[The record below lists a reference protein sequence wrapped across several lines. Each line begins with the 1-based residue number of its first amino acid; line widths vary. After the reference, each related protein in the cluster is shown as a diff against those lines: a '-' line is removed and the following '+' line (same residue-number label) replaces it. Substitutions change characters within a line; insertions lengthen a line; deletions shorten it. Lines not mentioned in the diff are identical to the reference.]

1 MSTKTNNKDQVF
13 ETDDPNR
20 IQDIGWTAR
29 ELWRRSRGFVVTT
42 LNIVT
47 FFIRNLYGLRN

>member
-47 FFIRNLYGLRN
+47 FFILGNL